1 VIKNTPILEQL
12 IIGRL
17 KAADPDMF
25 AEIFSVYYK
34 DMVMFAYSFTHD
46 REDSEEI
53 VQDVFVKLW
62 EDHEKINI
70 SASIKSYLLKS
81 VQNKC
86 IDWHRHRKVMNHH
99 SSYIIENSMLYEN
112 DTDNYILSSELEIL
126 IEKAI
131 QSLPDKVRETFEM
144 SRVEG
149 FKYQEIADKLNVS
162 VRTIEVRISKALELL
177 RGSLIDFL

>member
-1 VIKNTPILEQL
+1 
-12 IIGRL
+12 
-17 KAADPDMF
+17 MF

-34 DMVMFAYSFTHD
+34 DMVMFAYGFTHE

-62 EDHEKINI
+62 EEHEKINI
-70 SASIKSYLLKS
+70 STSIKSYLLKS

-86 IDWHRHRKVMNHH
+86 IDWHRHRKVVNHH
-99 SSYIIENSMLYEN
+99 SNYVTENSLLYEY
-112 DTDNYILSSELEIL
+112 DTDNYILSSELELL

-131 QSLPDKVRETFEM
+131 ASLPGKVKETFEL
-144 SRVEG
+144 SRFEG

-177 RGSLIDFL
+177 RESLIDFL